1 MSVIK
6 QRKAG
11 VVIERSAVPV
21 LDVVKAIGVGN
32 EISDLK
38 ELFPVNDKEIWE
50 SINFFCLNTNF
61 DTKKEVFN
69 VAKVVFVPKDN
80 EVELELLEITGEIY
94 LRCVNR
100 GKLLNPKI
108 KSISSAFTNGLQHV
122 VMQMIRAYKLNRPI
136 ENNLTEG
143 NFNTSVDIHVA
154 QKISNWCEFN
164 DVNIS
169 NMCSEY
175 ENIDDYTNLKVKLK
189 ELE

>member
-61 DTKKEVFN
+61 DTKTEVFN
-69 VAKVVFVPKDN
+69 
-80 EVELELLEITGEIY
+80 LSL
-94 LRCVNR
+94 
-100 GKLLNPKI
+100 
-108 KSISSAFTNGLQHV
+108 
-122 VMQMIRAYKLNRPI
+122 
-136 ENNLTEG
+136 
-143 NFNTSVDIHVA
+143 IH
-154 QKISNWCEFN
+154 I
-164 DVNIS
+164 
-169 NMCSEY
+169 
-175 ENIDDYTNLKVKLK
+175 
-189 ELE
+189 